1 MKTSTL
7 SRHLREG
14 FKNLGR
20 NGWMTF
26 ASISAVMIT
35 LLILGVFLLLA
46 MNVQHMV
53 ETVEKQVE
61 IRVMLDVTSDQAG
74 AKQVEAEIRKFPEM
88 SEIQFVSK
96 QEGLNSLKESF
107 GKQGSLLNG
116 LEKEN
121 PLPDSYMVRAKSP
134 QQTGVLAKKIEKIP
148 GVKSVNYGEKTTE
161 KLFAITD
168 VIRFVIVAFIFAL
181 AFTAMFLIANTIKL
195 TIFARRREIEIMKL
209 VGATNGF
216 IRWPF
221 FVEGALMG
229 VMGAVLPI
237 IILSISYSSLINFVE
252 GQLALYFLDLLPIYP
267 LMVQVAF
274 ILLGIGAF
282 IGVWGSMM
290 SVRKFLRV

>member
-1 MKTSTL
+1 MKTSTMT
-7 SRHLREG
+7 RHLREG
-14 FKNLGR
+14 CKNLGR

-35 LLILGVFLLLA
+35 LLTLGVFLLLA
-46 MNVQHMV
+46 LNVQHLV
-53 ETVEKQVE
+53 EKVEKQVE
-61 IRVMLDVTSDQAG
+61 IRVMLDVTSDQAQ
-74 AKQVEAEIRKFPEM
+74 AKQVEAEIRKFPELQGM
-88 SEIQFVSK
+88 EFVSK
-96 QEGLNSLKESF
+96 QQGLNSLKESF

-121 PLPDSYMVRAKSP
+121 PLPDSYIVKAKSP
-134 QQTGVLAKKIEKIP
+134 QQTGTLAKKIEKIP
-148 GVKSVNYGEKTTE
+148 GVKSVNYAEQTTA
-161 KLFAITD
+161 KLFQITD

-181 AFTAMFLIANTIKL
+181 AFTAMFVIANTIKL

-229 VMGAVLPI
+229 VFGAILPI
-237 IILSISYSSLINFVE
+237 VILAVSYNWLLNFVE
-252 GQLALYFLDLLPIYP
+252 GKLALSFLDLLPLYP
-267 LMVQVAF
+267 LMLQVAL

-282 IGVWGSMM
+282 IGIWGSMM